1 MKSMLMTVVEVDPFA
16 ATAARAGLSE
26 EERQQLTIYLAQNP
40 AAGDLIPGTG
50 GLRKLRWAGK
60 GKGKSGGFRVIYYH
74 FNEAIPVYLL
84 AVYPKSQQVD
94 LTPEQKARLIALG
107 TALKAE
113 ALRKARAPKVPR
125 RG

>member
-1 MKSMLMTVVEVDPFA
+1 MKSILITVAEVDPFA
-16 ATAARAGLSE
+16 ATAARAGLTE
-26 EERQQLTIYLAQNP
+26 EERQQLTIFLARNP
-40 AAGDLIPGTG
+40 AVGDLIPGTG

-60 GKGKSGGFRVIYYH
+60 GKGKSGGYRVIYYY

-84 AVYPKSQQVD
+84 AVYPKNQQVD
-94 LTPEQKARLIALG
+94 LTPQQKTRLIALG

-113 ALRKARAPKVPR
+113 ALRKARARKVPR